1 MSVKGVNGGLSRRRF
16 LAGLAGCAGAAVF
29 GGSLG
34 RAARK
39 PNVIIIYTDDQG
51 AVDAGCYGAKDI
63 PTPNIDAL
71 AGRGV
76 RFTQFYAP
84 SAICSPSRAGLLTGR
99 YPVRVGVPGNVG
111 GYPGD
116 PGLPGKEMTVAE
128 VFKRAGYATA
138 HVGKWHLGFTDESIP
153 NAQGFDYSFGHMA
166 GCIDNYSHFFYW
178 SGPNH
183 HDLYRNGKE
192 VHLPGKF
199 FPDLMV
205 DEASKFM
212 ENHKNEPFL
221 LYYPMNNPHYPYQGD
236 IKWLE
241 DFQKRGVP
249 YPRDLYGAFVSTL
262 DERIGRLLA
271 KVDELG
277 LTEDTIVV
285 FQADNGY
292 SVEERAHFGG
302 GSAGPYRG
310 SKFSLFEG
318 GIRVPAIIS
327 WPGHLPEGEF
337 RGQIGH
343 GCDWLPTLIEL
354 CGIQPPE
361 APLDGRS
368 LVGVI
373 GSDST
378 PTPHDV
384 LHWKISK
391 SPRGQWAVR
400 EGDWKLI
407 GYPQDPT
414 MDKPLKDKLYLTNLA
429 QDISESENLAEKYP
443 LEVKRLEKLHAQWLA
458 EVSP

>member
-1 MSVKGVNGGLSRRRF
+1 MSKKRVNAGLSRRRF
-16 LAGLAGCAGAAVF
+16 LMGIAGCAGAAMF
-29 GGSLG
+29 GGGLA
-34 RAARK
+34 RAARR

-51 AVDAGCYGAKDI
+51 AIDAGCYGAKDI

-84 SAICSPSRAGLLTGR
+84 SAICSPSRAGLMTGR

-116 PGLPGKEMTVAE
+116 PGLPGEEMTVAE

-138 HVGKWHLGFTDESIP
+138 HVGKWHLGFSDECIP
-153 NAQGFDYSFGHMA
+153 NAQGFDYSFGHMG

-178 SGPNH
+178 KGPNH

-192 VHLPGKF
+192 VYMPGKY

-205 DEASKFM
+205 DEASKFI
-212 ENHKNEPFL
+212 ENHHDQPFL

-241 DFQKRGVP
+241 DFRKRGVP

-262 DERIGRLLA
+262 DERIGRLMA
-271 KVDELG
+271 KINELG
-277 LTEDTIVV
+277 LTQDTIVV

-302 GSAGPYRG
+302 GSAGPFRG

-327 WPGHLPEGEF
+327 WPGHLPQGET
-337 RGQIGH
+337 RAQIGH
-343 GCDWLPTLIEL
+343 GCDWLPTLIDL
-354 CGIQPPE
+354 CGVQPPG

-373 GSDST
+373 NSDSA
-378 PTPHDV
+378 PTPHHL
-384 LHWKISK
+384 LHWQIS
-391 SPRGQWAVR
+391 SGPNAQWAVR
-400 EGDWKLI
+400 QGEWKLI
-407 GYPQDPT
+407 GNPKDPT
-414 MDKPLKDKLYLTNLA
+414 MDRPLKDKLYLTNLDK
-429 QDISESENLAEKYP
+429 DITESENLAEQYP
-443 LEVKRLEKLHAQWLA
+443 QKVKQLEKLHDHWIA
-458 EVSP
+458 EISR